1 MTFTTDIFIIGLF
14 PIFVI
19 LYQCLGRHHQAIRKL
34 LFIAAN
40 SLFLVWGGAG
50 SFLLLCI
57 FSFLV
62 YLLTLL
68 VNKFRN
74 RTTLSISVFIT
85 AVPLVILKYTV
96 FIINMINSMTG
107 SETAAPAFI
116 VPTGISF
123 ITFEAI
129 SLLADTFSG
138 KIDKAPGLINTF
150 LYLTFFPTV
159 TSGPILRY
167 GDFQS
172 GLYNSA
178 ISPDYN
184 TAIERIA
191 IGMCKKLLV
200 ADKIAV
206 LADYYFDGTAM
217 GNRYSILGLWLG
229 SIAYTLQ
236 LYFDFSGY
244 SDMAIGIGQLLGF
257 KIRKNFNKPYQ
268 AYSISDFWNRWH
280 ISLTSWFRDYIYIPL
295 GGNRCSRNRHI
306 MNMLVV
312 WLVTGLWH
320 GADWT
325 FIIWGLG
332 YFILLTA
339 EKYHPVK
346 WIRRG
351 SLLSHLYTLFFVNL
365 LWVPFRAKNLST
377 AALYIRGMFGG
388 GSGRIEEKA
397 LHFLPFLILTVLLCL
412 PWKKWFSGLS
422 RKKWF
427 NFLRGAVLIIL
438 VCWAICALINSS
450 YAPYIYGNF

>member
-1 MTFTTDIFIIGLF
+1 MTFTSDIFLIGLF
-14 PIFVI
+14 PVYVI
-19 LYQCLGRHHQAIRKL
+19 LYQLLGRKSKTARKL
-34 LFIAAN
+34 LLLPAN
-40 SLFLVWGGAG
+40 CLFLVWGGAG
-50 SFLLLCI
+50 SFLLLCV

-62 YLLTLL
+62 CMLTILIY
-68 VNKFRN
+68 KFRS
-74 RTTLSISVFIT
+74 RKILALSVLIT
-85 AVPLVILKYTV
+85 AVPLVVLKYTV
-96 FIINMINSMTG
+96 FIINMINSVTG
-107 SETAAPAFI
+107 HETAAPSFVI
-116 VPTGISF
+116 PIGISF

-129 SLLADTFSG
+129 SLLADIFRG
-138 KIDKAPGLINTF
+138 KTDKIPGPINTF

-167 GDFQS
+167 NDFQD
-172 GLYNSA
+172 GLYHSL

-184 TAIERIA
+184 IAIERIA

-206 LADYYFDGTAM
+206 LADYYFDGTAV
-217 GNRYSILGLWLG
+217 GNRYSVLGLWIG

-257 KIRKNFNKPYQ
+257 NIKENFNKPYR

-325 FIIWGLG
+325 FIFWGLG

-339 EKYHPVK
+339 EKYRPQK
-346 WIRRG
+346 WIHRE
-351 SLLSHLYTLFFVNL
+351 SIFSHLYTLFFVNL

-388 GSGRIEEKA
+388 GSGLIEEKA
-397 LHFLPFLILTVLLCL
+397 VRFLPSLVLTALLCF
-412 PWKKWFSGLS
+412 PWEKWFSGLF

-427 NFLRGAVLIIL
+427 SFLRGAVLIIL
-438 VCWAICALINSS
+438 VCWAVCALVNSS